1 MKEPSFDF
9 VPEYSAFGVYDSSLS
24 NREGIPDTHF
34 IISKIE
40 YATMYEG
47 MKNTLEKEKKRI
59 ENNKKASV
67 DDQQYSFDIE
77 GDDIVL

>member
-1 MKEPSFDF
+1 MK
-9 VPEYSAFGVYDSSLS
+9 
-24 NREGIPDTHF
+24 F

-59 ENNKKASV
+59 ENNKKARV

>member
-1 MKEPSFDF
+1 MI
-9 VPEYSAFGVYDSSLS
+9 A
-24 NREGIPDTHF
+24 RC
-34 IISKIE
+34 KIE